1 LNFCKNIER
10 KEIHL
15 PTELTMDFVP
25 EFISTV
31 NEIISI
37 SSKERINLYC
47 SSYGGDLYAAFS
59 IIDYINLIDA
69 KVNTI
74 CIGASMSAA
83 SIILGSG
90 TGERTMSKNSTL
102 MIHSAVFEE
111 GKTSYVVKSSEH
123 LKELKINILEVLSK
137 ISNKDTDYWKTKIK
151 EDLYLNS
158 EECLDLNLI
167 DKII

>member
-1 LNFCKNIER
+1 MKYYKSIER
-10 KEIHL
+10 REIYL
-15 PTELTMDFVP
+15 PSDLTMEFVP
-25 EFISTV
+25 FFISTV
-31 NEIISI
+31 NEMISI
-37 SSKERINLYC
+37 SSEDITIYC

-59 IIDYINLIDA
+59 IIDYINSLDI
-69 KVNTI
+69 KINTI
-74 CIGASMSAA
+74 CFGAAMSAA

-137 ISNKDTDYWKTKIK
+137 ISNKDKDFWKSKIK

>member
-1 LNFCKNIER
+1 
-10 KEIHL
+10 
-15 PTELTMDFVP
+15 
-25 EFISTV
+25 
-31 NEIISI
+31 
-37 SSKERINLYC
+37 
-47 SSYGGDLYAAFS
+47 
-59 IIDYINLIDA
+59 
-69 KVNTI
+69 
-74 CIGASMSAA
+74 MSAA

-123 LKELKINILEVLSK
+123 LKELKINILEVLSN
-137 ISNKDTDYWKTKIK
+137 ISNKDKDYWKTKIK

>member
-1 LNFCKNIER
+1 MKYYKSIER
-10 KEIHL
+10 REIYL
-15 PTELTMDFVP
+15 PSDLTMEFVP
-25 EFISTV
+25 FFISTI
-31 NEIISI
+31 NEMISI
-37 SSKERINLYC
+37 SSEDITIYC

-59 IIDYINLIDA
+59 IIDYINSLDI
-69 KVNTI
+69 KINTI
-74 CIGASMSAA
+74 CFGAAMSAA

-137 ISNKDTDYWKTKIK
+137 ISNKDKDFWKSKIK

>member
-1 LNFCKNIER
+1 MKYYKSIER
-10 KEIHL
+10 REIHL
-15 PTELTMDFVP
+15 PSELTMEFVP
-25 EFISTV
+25 FFISTI
-31 NEIISI
+31 NEMISM
-37 SSKERINLYC
+37 SSEDITIYC

-59 IIDYINLIDA
+59 IIDYINLIEA

-111 GKTSYVVKSSEH
+111 GKTSYMVRSSDH

-137 ISNKDTDYWKTKIK
+137 IFNKDKDFWKSKIK
-151 EDLYLNS
+151 DDLYLKS

-167 DKII
+167 DKIIS

>member
-1 LNFCKNIER
+1 MNFCKNIER

-25 EFISTV
+25 DFISTV

-47 SSYGGDLYAAFS
+47 SSYGGDLYAAFG
-59 IIDYINLIDA
+59 IIDYINSLDI
-69 KVNTI
+69 KINTI
-74 CIGASMSAA
+74 CFGAAISAA
-83 SIILGSG
+83 SIILASG
-90 TGERTMSKNSTL
+90 TGERVMSKNSTV

-137 ISNKDTDYWKTKIK
+137 ISNKDKDFWKSKIK

>member
-1 LNFCKNIER
+1 MKYYKSIER
-10 KEIHL
+10 REIHL
-15 PTELTMDFVP
+15 PSDLTMEFVP
-25 EFISTV
+25 FFISTV
-31 NEIISI
+31 NEMISI
-37 SSKERINLYC
+37 SSKDITIYC

-137 ISNKDTDYWKTKIK
+137 ISNKDKDYWKTKIK

>member
-1 LNFCKNIER
+1 MKYYKSIER
-10 KEIHL
+10 REIYL
-15 PTELTMDFVP
+15 PSDLTMEFVP
-25 EFISTV
+25 FFISTV
-31 NEIISI
+31 NEMISI
-37 SSKERINLYC
+37 SSEDITIYC

-59 IIDYINLIDA
+59 IIDYINSLDI
-69 KVNTI
+69 KINTI
-74 CIGASMSAA
+74 CFGAAMSAA

-123 LKELKINILEVLSK
+123 LKE
-137 ISNKDTDYWKTKIK
+137 
-151 EDLYLNS
+151 DLYLNS